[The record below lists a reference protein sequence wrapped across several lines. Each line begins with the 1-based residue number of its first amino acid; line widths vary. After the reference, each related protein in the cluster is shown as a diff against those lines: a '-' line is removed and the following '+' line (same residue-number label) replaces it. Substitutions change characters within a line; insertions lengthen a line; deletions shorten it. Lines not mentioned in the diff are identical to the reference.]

1 MAASAASAAAQA
13 QASPAPALTPAPA
26 PGAAASAVGLAL
38 LGRRVRLTLKPLA
51 APAAVAPA
59 AAPAPETVEG
69 DVFCVQADD
78 AAAAASAD
86 GGGGGGGGHGGHGGA
101 VVLRSQ
107 KHHTYQKAD
116 YTVVA
121 LAVVASVEDLGPGLD
136 APRVAV
142 RAFSASEV
150 EGRFKSAA
158 QREAQ
163 RLARRGGEG
172 VTPED
177 QTIFDK
183 LNANFPD
190 MRWQGRLIVVA
201 DRVAIQPPYQLS
213 CVALAHDADEKEA
226 RQFATVLARV
236 REVLIKVRADLR
248 LAP

>member
-1 MAASAASAAAQA
+1 M
-13 QASPAPALTPAPA
+13 
-26 PGAAASAVGLAL
+26 
-38 LGRRVRLTLKPLA
+38 
-51 APAAVAPA
+51 
-59 AAPAPETVEG
+59 
-69 DVFCVQADD
+69 
-78 AAAAASAD
+78 
-86 GGGGGGGGHGGHGGA
+86 
-101 VVLRSQ
+101 LRSQ

-201 DRVAIQPPYQLS
+201 DRVAIKPPYQLS